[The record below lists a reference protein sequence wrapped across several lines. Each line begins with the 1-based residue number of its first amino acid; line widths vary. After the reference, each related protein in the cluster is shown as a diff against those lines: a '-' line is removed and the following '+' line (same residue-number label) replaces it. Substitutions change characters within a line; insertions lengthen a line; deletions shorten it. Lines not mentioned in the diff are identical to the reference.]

1 MEKQLTAYHKQ
12 FLKQMQNTL
21 LKNLT
26 KTMVII
32 LIMQLQVIEAREVDE
47 ALSMATN
54 LMGIQVERVST
65 VNQREEQVEEKNL
78 LCF

>member
-1 MEKQLTAYHKQ
+1 MGKQLTAYHKR
-12 FLKQMQNTL
+12 FLKQTQNTPQ
-21 LKNLT
+21 KNLT

-32 LIMQLQVIEAREVDE
+32 LITELQVIEAREVDE

-54 LMGIQVERVST
+54 LMGIQVEHVST
-65 VNQREEQVEEKNL
+65 VNQREEQVEEKNI